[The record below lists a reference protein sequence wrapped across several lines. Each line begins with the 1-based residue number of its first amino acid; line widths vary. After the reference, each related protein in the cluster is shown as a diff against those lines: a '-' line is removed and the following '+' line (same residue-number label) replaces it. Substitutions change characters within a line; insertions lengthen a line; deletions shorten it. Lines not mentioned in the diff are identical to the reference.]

1 MPQFATLYPRISP
14 SSADKKKVRVPR
26 FPLILMLLLALSTA
40 LPPAVHGSRIVFRE
54 QYYQLF
60 RRHLYVTPARAAE
73 NIYWLEKAL
82 HSDFANPLHALARV
96 RDEREWEW
104 YRNLF
109 TMHIHLLIVDQYLL
123 WSSLFMPR
131 EALFYNA
138 PWREQ
143 NLQSLDRAE
152 ELLRFALIHWEEA
165 ERWSQEAA
173 SMQFVHLERI
183 QYWED
188 QHHRIR
194 TGSLDYRRTIG
205 RHLERVDVLRDA
217 FLQMDPTAY

>member
-1 MPQFATLYPRISP
+1 MRTRG
-14 SSADKKKVRVPR
+14 
-26 FPLILMLLLALSTA
+26 LLLAVIFLFVVSTVA
-40 LPPAVHGSRIVFRE
+40 PPPVQGSRITYRE

-60 RRHLYVTPARAAE
+60 RRHLYPTPARVAE

-82 HSDFANPLHALARV
+82 HSDFANPLFALARV
-96 RDEREWEW
+96 RDEREWQW

-123 WSSLFMPR
+123 WSSLFMPQ

-138 PWREQ
+138 PWQEQ
-143 NLQSLDRAE
+143 NLHSLERAE

-173 SMQFVHLERI
+173 STQFVHLEQI

-205 RHLERVDVLRDA
+205 RHLERVGVLRDA
-217 FLQMDPTAY
+217 FLQMDPTAF